1 MVIDLS
7 RLHSFFSLACVSFP
21 AFEDY
26 IVQTERQRALC
37 TQSDSGGLKSPPLQR
52 ALVVPCGNRGEWD
65 THKGCHSAVFNCE
78 NKQGVSVPPRGL
90 PVGSP
95 SLL

>member
-26 IVQTERQRALC
+26 IVQIERQS
-37 TQSDSGGLKSPPLQR
+37 TVHTK
-52 ALVVPCGNRGEWD
+52 
-65 THKGCHSAVFNCE
+65 
-78 NKQGVSVPPRGL
+78 
-90 PVGSP
+90 
-95 SLL
+95 